1 MMAPLDNCVSLT
13 VRKGI
18 WDAFSEIASQ
28 RGNDTLELI
37 EEVLIDFI
45 VNNVDDSHRFPDLLD
60 DDDVMKPRPIC

>member
-1 MMAPLDNCVSLT
+1 MAKDNCVSLT

-18 WDAFSEIASQ
+18 WDAFGEIASE
-28 RGNDTLELI
+28 REVDTLGLI

-60 DDDVMKPRPIC
+60 DHDVMKPRPPC

>member
-1 MMAPLDNCVSLT
+1 MANDNCVSLT

-18 WDAFSEIASQ
+18 WDAFGEIASE
-28 RGNDTLELI
+28 REVDTLGLI

-60 DDDVMKPRPIC
+60 DHDVMKPRPPC

>member
-1 MMAPLDNCVSLT
+1 MAKDNFVSLS

-28 RGNDTLELI
+28 REVDTLELI

-45 VNNVDDSHRFPDLLD
+45 VNNVEDCHRFPDLLNGD
-60 DDDVMKPRPIC
+60 DLIKPRPTC

>member
-1 MMAPLDNCVSLT
+1 MAKDNCVSLS

-28 RGNDTLELI
+28 RKVDTLELI

-45 VNNVDDSHRFPDLLD
+45 VNNVDDCHRFPDLLTGD
-60 DDDVMKPRPIC
+60 EIIKTRPTC

>member
-1 MMAPLDNCVSLT
+1 MAQDNCVSLS

-28 RGNDTLELI
+28 REVDTLELI

-45 VNNVDDSHRFPDLLD
+45 VNNVDDCHRFPDLLND
-60 DDDVMKPRPIC
+60 DDLIKPRSTC

>member
-1 MMAPLDNCVSLT
+1 MTKDSCVSLS

-28 RGNDTLELI
+28 REVDTLELI

-45 VNNVDDSHRFPDLLD
+45 VNNVDDCHRFPDLLND
-60 DDDVMKPRPIC
+60 DDLIKSRTTC

>member
-1 MMAPLDNCVSLT
+1 MAKDNFVSLS

-28 RGNDTLELI
+28 REVDTLELI

-45 VNNVDDSHRFPDLLD
+45 VNNVDDCHRFPDLLNGD
-60 DDDVMKPRPIC
+60 DLIKPRPTC

>member
-1 MMAPLDNCVSLT
+1 METFDNCVSLS

-18 WDAFSEIASQ
+18 WDAFGEIASQ
-28 RGNDTLELI
+28 KEVDTLELI
-37 EEVLIDFI
+37 ESVLIDFI

>member
-1 MMAPLDNCVSLT
+1 MTNDNCVSLT

-18 WDAFSEIASQ
+18 WDAFGEIASQ
-28 RGNDTLELI
+28 REVDTLQLI

-60 DDDVMKPRPIC
+60 DRDVMKPRPAC

>member
-1 MMAPLDNCVSLT
+1 MAKDNCVSLS

-28 RGNDTLELI
+28 REVDTLELI

-45 VNNVDDSHRFPDLLD
+45 VNNVDDCHRFPDLLNGD
-60 DDDVMKPRPIC
+60 DLIKPRPTC

>member
-1 MMAPLDNCVSLT
+1 MPKDNFVSLS

-28 RGNDTLELI
+28 REVDTLELI

-45 VNNVDDSHRFPDLLD
+45 VNNVDDCHRFPDLLNGD
-60 DDDVMKPRPIC
+60 DLIKPRPTC

>member
-1 MMAPLDNCVSLT
+1 MAKDNCVSLS

-28 RGNDTLELI
+28 MEVDTLELI

-45 VNNVDDSHRFPDLLD
+45 VNNVDDCHRFPDLLND
-60 DDDVMKPRPIC
+60 DDLIKPLLTC

>member
-1 MMAPLDNCVSLT
+1 MSKDNFVSLS

-28 RGNDTLELI
+28 REVDTLEII

-45 VNNVDDSHRFPDLLD
+45 VNNVDDCHRFPDLLND
-60 DDDVMKPRPIC
+60 DEMIKSRPTC